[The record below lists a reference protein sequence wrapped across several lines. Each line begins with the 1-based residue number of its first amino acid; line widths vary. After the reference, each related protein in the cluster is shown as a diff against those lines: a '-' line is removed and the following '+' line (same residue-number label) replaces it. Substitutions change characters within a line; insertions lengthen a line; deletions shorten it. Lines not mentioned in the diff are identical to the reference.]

1 MYCTLTSVLLN
12 ARKVVSCLSLVS
24 GFLTNGSLTAGATE
38 TTVGAGFCGGF
49 WVFWACK
56 NQRIKL
62 DTKS

>member
-1 MYCTLTSVLLN
+1 MYSTLTSVLLN

-38 TTVGAGFCGGF
+38 TTAGAGFCGGF

-56 NQRIKL
+56 KKKNQC
-62 DTKS
+62 

>member
-1 MYCTLTSVLLN
+1 MYYTLTSDLLN
-12 ARKVVSCLSLVS
+12 DRKVVSGLSWVS

-56 NQRIKL
+56 NQC
-62 DTKS
+62 